1 MSEHEKHTE
10 FLRQCVLYD
19 ESARRRK
26 LVENISQ
33 LQRDMR
39 CVRRAVWLMA
49 ILTAAI
55 MAGLGYGIILG
66 DNFPYNLPQFITNL
80 ICALGMGSLISLVA
94 FAGLG
99 MVFRM
104 RLDQQ
109 REKCRQLVSRLLES
123 RLGKPVT
130 TPMREML
137 DNRVGGRQGRPGCVA
152 NELNDYSV

>member
-66 DNFPYNLPQFITNL
+66 FF
-80 ICALGMGSLISLVA
+80 
-94 FAGLG
+94 GLFSG
-99 MVFRM
+99 
-104 RLDQQ
+104 
-109 REKCRQLVSRLLES
+109 
-123 RLGKPVT
+123 
-130 TPMREML
+130 
-137 DNRVGGRQGRPGCVA
+137 
-152 NELNDYSV
+152 